1 MTNSFASVER
11 KSGMPTDMALRVAA
25 IQDRLRELEVLAK
38 GRLGVY
44 ILDSATNQEFG
55 YRSDERFMMLS
66 SFKLLACALVLKRVD
81 EGMESLE
88 RRLTFKAKDL
98 LPWSPIT
105 EKHMDSMGMSLAQL
119 CEATITTSD
128 NTAANLIL
136 SSYGGPAALT
146 SFLRQIGDSVT
157 RLDRNEPMLNKPTVA
172 GLMDTT
178 SPRAIVATMNK
189 LLLLNV
195 LSHSSR
201 SVLQKWL
208 RGNTTGG
215 NRLKA
220 GLPPNWQI
228 GDKTGTNET
237 DSNDI
242 GIVYPPDRRPLLVA
256 AYLSDS
262 KVGNHDKDLTL
273 AMVGRL
279 ICEIA
284 S

>member
-1 MTNSFASVER
+1 
-11 KSGMPTDMALRVAA
+11 MALRVAA

-178 SPRAIVATMNK
+178 SPRAMVATMNK
-189 LLLLNV
+189 LLLVNV

-220 GLPPNWQI
+220 GLLPNWQI

-256 AYLSDS
+256 AYLSNS

-279 ICEIA
+279 VCEIA